1 LLDER
6 QVAHPDEQQDGK
18 DDEADDDFRQ
28 LAPDAQ
34 VNIHGGELS
43 TRTGRTKADFI
54 VSPRG
59 NGYHC
64 ARMIKA
70 LFLIFEPVTAWS
82 RVLEARRSVLFIF
95 ATYLLPMLLLVA
107 VTGGFG
113 LTHGGK
119 WQPGIGQY
127 KKFTVG
133 EAVVYETGEL
143 LLMLV
148 VIAVCA
154 HLIKLMGETFNGRH
168 TYAQAF
174 TVMIY
179 GLSPMFLARLLD
191 ALPSAN
197 LWLTWIIGILLTVKI
212 LYHGLPIIMR
222 PEPSHA
228 LGLYFM
234 SSLLIVAITGLERL
248 AMFLALSG
256 KSQSLS
262 DFVYRLAAKLPF

>member
-1 LLDER
+1 MRALR
-6 QVAHPDEQQDGK
+6 A
-18 DDEADDDFRQ
+18 
-28 LAPDAQ
+28 
-34 VNIHGGELS
+34 
-43 TRTGRTKADFI
+43 KADFI
-54 VSPRG
+54 VSPQD

-64 ARMIKA
+64 LRMIKA
-70 LFLIFEPVTAWS
+70 LFLIFDPVTAWV
-82 RVLEARRSVLFIF
+82 RVLESRRSLRFVFI
-95 ATYLLPMLLLVA
+95 AYLLPMLLLVA

-113 LTHGGK
+113 LVKWGK
-119 WQPGIGQY
+119 WQSGIGQY
-127 KKFTVG
+127 KKFTVN
-133 EAVVYETGEL
+133 EAVVYQTGEL

-154 HLIKLMGETFNGRH
+154 HLIKLLGETFNGRH
-168 TYAQAF
+168 TYPQAF

-197 LWLTWIIGILLTVKI
+197 FWLTWIIGIMLTAKI

-234 SSLLIVAITGLERL
+234 STILIVAVTGMERL
-248 AMFLALSG
+248 ATIMALSG
-256 KSQSLS
+256 KSQSLEN
-262 DFVYRLAAKLPF
+262 FVYNLAARLPF